1 LFNYDLII
9 IFTPMAITKFRLLFL
24 LLLTVFVTFFNQ
36 KMFAQAATPS
46 DLICGKWLIAEKDL
60 IVQVYKDGSE
70 FKAKIVWFN
79 DSDDKSRPME
89 TRLDA
94 DNPDPK
100 LRSQKILGSSV
111 LSNLVYKTQSNSW
124 ENGMIY
130 DAKHGRYWDSSAYI
144 NKKGEL
150 KVTGFWHFKFIGKT
164 LTFTRI

>member
-1 LFNYDLII
+1 MLNYDPII
-9 IFTPMAITKFRLLFL
+9 IFTAMAITKFRLLFL
-24 LLLTVFVTFFNQ
+24 FLLPMFISSLNQ
-36 KMFAQAATPS
+36 VIFAQAIPTS
-46 DLICGKWLIAEKDL
+46 DLICGKWIIAEKDL
-60 IVQVYKDGSE
+60 IVQIYKDGSE

-100 LRSQKILGSSV
+100 LRAQKILGSSV
-111 LSNLVYKTQSNSW
+111 LSSLVYILPSNSW

-144 NKKGEL
+144 NKKGQL

-164 LTFTRI
+164 LTFTRV